1 MAGVHEARRPAAVRQ
16 CVKPLRVDRG
26 DSPAADRAQADLQDQ
41 VGHALAALKALGRVD
56 HDPVVRS
63 RQDRDRVARHSN
75 VQAAR
80 HDQLPVAN
88 ALLPVVKDRAVEGRP
103 IDSVAVSS
111 ICPAI
116 VTSVGEVQSSI
127 AGHSSNPAIPGPEGR
142 AKATEWPNG
151 AIVSRT
157 EDKSRSRIEESG

>member
-1 MAGVHEARRPAAVRQ
+1 
-16 CVKPLRVDRG
+16 VDRG

-41 VGHALAALKALGRVD
+41 VGHALAALEALGPVD
-56 HDPVVRS
+56 HAPVDPVVRS
-63 RQDRDRVARHSN
+63 RQDRGRVARHSN

-80 HDQLPVAN
+80 QDHLLMAN
-88 ALLPVVKDRAVEGRP
+88 ALLPVADVRAVEGRP
-103 IDSVAVSS
+103 INSLAVFS

-127 AGHSSNPAIPGPEGR
+127 AGHSSNPAVPGPEGR
-142 AKATEWPNG
+142 AKATEWLNG

-157 EDKSRSRIEESG
+157 EDKSRSTTEKSG

>member
-1 MAGVHEARRPAAVRQ
+1 V
-16 CVKPLRVDRG
+16 

-41 VGHALAALKALGRVD
+41 VGHALAALEALDRVD
-56 HDPVVRS
+56 HDPVDPVVRS
-63 RQDRDRVARHSN
+63 RQDRDGLARHSN

-80 HDQLPVAN
+80 HDHLPVAN
-88 ALLPVVKDRAVEGRP
+88 AFLPVANDRAVEGRP
-103 IDSVAVSS
+103 INSVAVSS

-157 EDKSRSRIEESG
+157 KQHSRSTTEESG

>member
-1 MAGVHEARRPAAVRQ
+1 V
-16 CVKPLRVDRG
+16 
-26 DSPAADRAQADLQDQ
+26 DRAQAGLQDQ
-41 VGHALAALKALGRVD
+41 VGHALAALEALGRVD
-56 HDPVVRS
+56 RVPVDPVVRS

-80 HDQLPVAN
+80 QDHLLMAN

-103 IDSVAVSS
+103 INSLAVSS

-157 EDKSRSRIEESG
+157 KQHSRSTTEESG